1 MEDLVVDSVSSTEIS
16 VSWDLPTRLCPAEVF
31 RVEYQ
36 AINVDQ
42 CDSEESSI
50 RNSWQTEI
58 SATLTGL
65 KAYTTYRV
73 TVTPGFI
80 GESGVIKE
88 GDPLEIGDIN
98 TGEEGRRALSSYGY
112 LVIRLIGVIQL
123 HPSVYE
129 IFDHYITLK
138 S

>member
-1 MEDLVVDSVSSTEIS
+1 MADLVVGTVTSTEIL
-16 VSWDLPTRLCPAEVF
+16 VSWDLPTRLCTAEVF

-42 CDSEESSI
+42 CDSEESSMM
-50 RNSWQTEI
+50 NSWQTEF

-65 KAYTTYRV
+65 KPYTTYRV
-73 TVTPGFI
+73 TVTPGI
-80 GESGVIKE
+80 TRESGVLEE

-112 LVIRLIGVIQL
+112 LVIILIGVIQL
-123 HPSVYE
+123 HPSV
-129 IFDHYITLK
+129 
-138 S
+138 